1 MSVVDAF
8 LDGLGEEA
16 RVAMRALVARAY
28 DRGFREGLSAAGA
41 TPEEVRAR
49 SVAVEPAAPPV
60 TREITGAPIALPVPH
75 DESDSA
81 GVNWSEGEADAAEDE
96 PAETDAPQPI
106 MVHATIGTLM
116 RRIERTFALERFD
129 IDVVVCRRGDREK
142 RQLKANVRLKNY
154 LLER

>member
-41 TPEEVRAR
+41 TPEEVPSA
-49 SVAVEPAAPPV
+49 VAVAPPPPV
-60 TREITGAPIALPVPH
+60 TRAITGAVIALPVPQ
-75 DESDSA
+75 DEPDSA
-81 GVNWSEGEADAAEDE
+81 SVNWSEGPADAAEGE
-96 PAETDAPQPI
+96 PAETDAPRPI

-116 RRIERTFALERFD
+116 RRIEWTFALERFD

-142 RQLKANVRLKNY
+142 RQLKVNGRLKNY